1 MKQSSTHEHR
11 RLLEACMLELR
22 VLSDTR
28 ARNHENILTLQAV
41 SWTMQDG
48 VIYPILITELA
59 CKKHPT
65 LASLIKDLSP
75 SLDVR
80 YELIRDI
87 VEGLLLIHDL
97 GVVYGDIKPENIL
110 IFSSQSPTSRPI
122 AKLSDFG
129 FCQATNTSQLEAGG
143 TPYWNAPECLYD
155 APADLKK
162 FAFTTSRDVYTLGLL
177 MAYILTGEKPFGALS
192 KEGIME
198 MKLRNQVFRMISS
211 KIKNIRRTPGP
222 KTTSLAQDLLDIV
235 PQTTVVS
242 PENRPS
248 LRAILG
254 SLL

>member
-1 MKQSSTHEHR
+1 
-11 RLLEACMLELR
+11 MLELR

-41 SWTMQDG
+41 SWTTQDG

-59 CKKHPT
+59 CKENPT

-80 YELIRDI
+80 YELIRDV

-97 GVVYGDIKPENIL
+97 KVVYGDIKPENIL
-110 IFSSQSPTSRPI
+110 IFSSQSPTSRLT

-129 FCQATNTSQLEAGG
+129 FCQATNTAQLEAGG
-143 TPYWNAPECLYD
+143 TLYWNAPECLHG
-155 APADLKK
+155 APTDLKK
-162 FAFTTSRDVYTLGLL
+162 FAYTTSRDIYTLGLL
-177 MAYILTGEKPFGALS
+177 MTYILTGEKPFGALS

-198 MKLRNQVFRMISS
+198 LKLRNQVFKLISS
-211 KIKNIRRTPGP
+211 KIRNISHAPGP
-222 KTTSLAQDLLDIV
+222 GTKLLPQELLDIV
-235 PQTTVVS
+235 PQTAVVR
-242 PENRPS
+242 PEDRPS
-248 LRAILG
+248 LREILG